1 MRSISRISLFAIP
14 FALLCCVSLAVAED
28 SGEWTDLLE
37 GNDLKKHWV
46 TTGNWSIDD
55 DGVVELKPRPGESGW
70 SRHSAYLASEK
81 KYENFQIKFDYKLAP
96 KGNSGFY
103 FHIGDNA
110 EPVKTGIEVQI
121 YDSGDKAQDAK
132 LTDHDS
138 GGIIPGIP
146 PTKNTANKAGE
157 WNSFDIT
164 VQDRQIVIKLN
175 GEVVNKTKLGEGRLK
190 DKPTT
195 GTISFQDHGL
205 PLWLRNIKIREL

>member
-1 MRSISRISLFAIP
+1 MRTISRITLYALSCSLLFCISMVRADDT
-14 FALLCCVSLAVAED
+14 A
-28 SGEWTDLLE
+28 EWTDLLE

-70 SRHSAYLASEK
+70 TRYSAYLASEK
-81 KYENFQIKFDYKLAP
+81 KYENFQIKFDYKVAP

-103 FHIGDNA
+103 FHVGDNA
-110 EPVKTGIEVQI
+110 DPVATGIEVQI
-121 YDSGDKAQDAK
+121 YDSGDKAKDAK

-157 WNSFDIT
+157 WNTFDIT
-164 VQDRQIVIKLN
+164 VKDRQIVVKLN
-175 GEVVNKTKLGEGRLK
+175 GEVVNETKLGEGRLK